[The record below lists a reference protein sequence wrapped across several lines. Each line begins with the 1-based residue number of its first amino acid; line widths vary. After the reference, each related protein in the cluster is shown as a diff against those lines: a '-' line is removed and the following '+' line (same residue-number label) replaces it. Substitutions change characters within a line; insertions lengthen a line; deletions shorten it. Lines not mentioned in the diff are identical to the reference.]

1 MNDDKSTPLTSLNNK
16 NDDSEVVNNILKNY
30 DNLQNNPEG
39 SLPPIDSNIQKMEQ
53 EFEDRDMNN
62 SLYNMNS
69 DNTQFKEHSD
79 NEARRLQKM
88 NNNNQVQDEYEN
100 DNDEYDE
107 YEVEEL
113 PLWKKIVNE
122 IRVPLFIFI
131 MILAIM
137 SATFDKKIIK
147 TVPLF
152 GDQYN
157 EINTY
162 GFIIKAFICSLLAY
176 ILVRFIRV

>member
-88 NNNNQVQDEYEN
+88 NNNNQ
-100 DNDEYDE
+100 
-107 YEVEEL
+107 
-113 PLWKKIVNE
+113 INE
-122 IRVPLFIFI
+122 
-131 MILAIM
+131 MI
-137 SATFDKKIIK
+137 TFK
-147 TVPLF
+147 
-152 GDQYN
+152 
-157 EINTY
+157 
-162 GFIIKAFICSLLAY
+162 SW
-176 ILVRFIRV
+176 